1 MAGLNS
7 YTLLKYNTIL
17 EAMISRIFSSYL
29 NDKYNLT

>member
-7 YTLLKYNTIL
+7 YALLKHKTIL
-17 EAMISRIFSSYL
+17 EAMILSFYL